1 MRKAWLSALSVVAIE
16 RVVTFKTFGG
26 MLAPRQEIEIGFY
39 VHRSKLG
46 ATLTFLND
54 QFGYAGEDE

>member
-1 MRKAWLSALSVVAIE
+1 MQDLINKIHAEGLAFSAGSSPY
-16 RVVTFKTFGG
+16 
-26 MLAPRQEIEIGFY
+26 APRQEIEIGFY